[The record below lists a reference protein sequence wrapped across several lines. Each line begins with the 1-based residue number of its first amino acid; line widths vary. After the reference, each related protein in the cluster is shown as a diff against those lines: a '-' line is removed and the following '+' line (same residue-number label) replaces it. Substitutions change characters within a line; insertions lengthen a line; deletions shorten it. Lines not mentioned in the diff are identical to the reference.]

1 MTPYVLPSP
10 APARSASQIRG
21 RSRARHRLVRQ
32 SVLMVVASVT
42 GLAALALAVAVLF
55 SGLFV

>member
-1 MTPYVLPSP
+1 
-10 APARSASQIRG
+10 
-21 RSRARHRLVRQ
+21 
-32 SVLMVVASVT
+32 MVVASVT

>member
-1 MTPYVLPSP
+1 L
-10 APARSASQIRG
+10 AG
-21 RSRARHRLVRQ
+21 Q

-42 GLAALALAVAVLF
+42 GLAALALAVAVSF